1 MGTGGEREKC
11 RERQG
16 RRNGEEEAARG
27 DRRGRSQL
35 SGRFG
40 RPIRA
45 GCRAGCRPEPAVS
58 AAWGRAGPA
67 MRRGGSRD
75 FACAR
80 PARASPLEGDVPE
93 PNVHGQHSAGA
104 SAPCATASLPAPLA
118 RRQTRGRRRAC
129 PRSPVYPSS
138 LYPPSRSPAG
148 GWGSRASIKPVLWIH
163 ISTPLTY
170 IDPSQSA
177 W

>member
-1 MGTGGEREKC
+1 MNGRGTGRGTREDGERGRGWGREGSEKRAGKGRAGGTERRRR
-11 RERQG
+11 RE
-16 RRNGEEEAARG
+16 G

-75 FACAR
+75 CACAR

-93 PNVHGQHSAGA
+93 PRVHGQHRAGA
-104 SAPCATASLPAPLA
+104 SAPCATASLPAPLG
-118 RRQTRGRRRAC
+118 RHQTRGRRR
-129 PRSPVYPSS
+129 VF
-138 LYPPSRSPAG
+138 
-148 GWGSRASIKPVLWIH
+148 PVLPSPIH
-163 ISTPLTY
+163 FIPPLPL
-170 IDPSQSA
+170 PS
-177 W
+177 WWLGIEGVG